1 VSREPAYRELFE
13 TGELPLR
20 ASDARARLHACDLCG
35 RKCGV
40 DRTAEGTR
48 GSCSTGSR
56 AVVASWGPH
65 HGEEDPISGSRGSG
79 TVFFSYCNLEC
90 DYCQNSELSRLGEG
104 REVTPAALA
113 GIFLALQ
120 AEGCHNVNLVSPT
133 HVLPQVLEALALAAT
148 NGLSL
153 PLVWNTGGYD
163 SRETLRLLDGVV
175 DIYMPDMKYGDAE
188 TARALSHVPDYPA
201 VNREAV
207 KEMYRQVGDLVLD
220 GEGVAVR
227 GLLVRHLVLPGGLA
241 GSEEVLRFLSREVS
255 TRTWLNVMAQYRPA
269 YQARL
274 HPPLDR
280 TPTLAEIAEVHAL
293 AARHGLS
300 RLDGRN
306 SRRAPD
312 SGAGT

>member
-1 VSREPAYRELFE
+1 
-13 TGELPLR
+13 
-20 ASDARARLHACDLCG
+20 
-35 RKCGV
+35 
-40 DRTAEGTR
+40 
-48 GSCSTGSR
+48 
-56 AVVASWGPH
+56 
-65 HGEEDPISGSRGSG
+65 
-79 TVFFSYCNLEC
+79 
-90 DYCQNSELSRLGEG
+90 
-104 REVTPAALA
+104 VTPAALA